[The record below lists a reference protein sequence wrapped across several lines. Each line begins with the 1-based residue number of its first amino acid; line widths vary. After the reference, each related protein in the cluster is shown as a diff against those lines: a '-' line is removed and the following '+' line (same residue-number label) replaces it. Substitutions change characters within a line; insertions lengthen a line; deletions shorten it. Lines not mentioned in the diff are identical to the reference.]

1 LTSIRRF
8 VRSVRAFSREL
19 SHPTRQQQ
27 QALVFAEPRPLKL
40 GVALGGGFA
49 RGLVHIGV
57 LKALDDAHIPVD
69 FVAGT
74 SVGALIGACYC
85 AGVSAEELKEIA
97 YATRFKHFARWTLS
111 RCGLCSNDRMQ
122 DFCARILKVTT
133 FEELRVPLA
142 VTATDFHSGEPVV
155 FRKGPLVGPIRASCA
170 YPGMFLPVEIEGR
183 RYVDGM
189 LAYAVPTTPLR
200 MMGADRVL
208 GVYLSAHWTR
218 AEPRHL
224 FEVIGQCF
232 SIAQDKM
239 CESWKKDADRVLQP
253 DVSGYSYNCFE
264 RALELIEIGETAARA
279 VLPELRTLLNL
290 APVVSPP
297 ETLAGVLPL
306 VSSTPVPDPAAA
318 VNAGHLHQT
327 IQPI

>member
-1 LTSIRRF
+1 M
-8 VRSVRAFSREL
+8 RAFSREL
-19 SHPTRQQQ
+19 SHPARQPQQ
-27 QALVFAEPRPLKL
+27 TLALPEPRPLKL

-57 LKALDDAHIPVD
+57 LKALDDAAIPVS

-142 VTATDFHSGEPVV
+142 VTATDFFSGEPAV
-155 FRKGPLVGPIRASCA
+155 FREGPLVGPIRASCA
-170 YPGMFLPVEIEGR
+170 YPGMFLPVEIDGR

-200 MMGADRVL
+200 TMGADRVL
-208 GVYLSAHWTR
+208 GVYLSAHWMK

-239 CESWKKDADRVLQP
+239 SESWKRDADRVLEP
-253 DVSGYSYNCFE
+253 NVSGYSYNCFE

-279 VLPELRTLLNL
+279 IVPELRALLNL
-290 APVVSPP
+290 TPAVASA
-297 ETLAGVLPL
+297 EKLAGVLPA
-306 VSSTPVPDPAAA
+306 VSPTPAPNPTPAA
-318 VNAGHLHQT
+318 
-327 IQPI
+327 